1 MVADCSAYG
10 ENIFRCYT
18 LTVTDI
24 LFILMHCCQ
33 YAPALANVVNF
44 ENQVVVAWYSI
55 VQF

>member
-1 MVADCSAYG
+1 MVADCSAYD